1 MCMGSSYC
9 KVCVFVKLVSV
20 CVHFSVGIHCLCA
33 QQPGECTVTLLLCI
47 AGLCVVT
54 ADVVP
59 ESGSVIGGVVG
70 TQNISLYCDFR
81 NDDTRLATLW
91 FLQTAEDRGAGRDRG
106 QIPNPHDKFI
116 LSGDV
121 VTESNFSVN
130 LNTNLTVLSL
140 TDELDDAIIS
150 CVAGVGM
157 SGSADFTLR
166 IYRKCLCVKR
176 SVLHAAE
183 SVESSRQCIF
193 SGIILKFSLHLCLNL
208 TVIAQHFSLPT
219 Q

>member
-1 MCMGSSYC
+1 MY
-9 KVCVFVKLVSV
+9 
-20 CVHFSVGIHCLCA
+20 VHGYD
-33 QQPGECTVTLLLCI
+33 VTILLFLLH

-106 QIPNPHDKFI
+106 PIPNPHDKFI

-121 VTESNFSVN
+121 VTESNISVI

-183 SVESSRQCIF
+183 SVESSRRCIF
-193 SGIILKFSLHLCLNL
+193 SGIILKFCSLLSTFMLESHRDCSALFASDS
-208 TVIAQHFSLPT
+208 VMII
-219 Q
+219 